1 MTTFTLSMI
10 VQIKTIAFFRY
21 NAFLDLIQFSDPLRL
36 TLDLDDQ
43 AAKMDIFQKIID
55 KSKSLRKEPTAY
67 FSNEIFLSYNKKKN

>member
-1 MTTFTLSMI
+1 MTTFTLSLI

-21 NAFLDLIQFSDPLRL
+21 NAFLDLIQFSDTLRL
-36 TLDLDDQ
+36 TLDLGDQ

-67 FSNEIFLSYNKKKN
+67 FSKEIFMSYNQK